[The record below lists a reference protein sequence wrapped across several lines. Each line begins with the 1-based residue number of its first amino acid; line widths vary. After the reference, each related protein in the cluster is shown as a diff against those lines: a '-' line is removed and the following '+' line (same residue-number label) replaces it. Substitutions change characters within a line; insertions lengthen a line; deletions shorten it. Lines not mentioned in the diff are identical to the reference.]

1 MVAPCRLTCLMCAQ
15 ISGSRSRSQSEKVL
29 ELGGRHAAKL
39 HVFHDGT
46 PHRFAECH
54 HGDRTDYFFAVL
66 AGSAFAGLAALAV
79 LPFSSVTITSISLS
93 PVFSGKWV
101 PAALYCASP
110 AFTAK
115 SCFFPSGKVNV
126 PLASVRNTATVL
138 GWLCIT
144 DFSCGP

>member
-1 MVAPCRLTCLMCAQ
+1 MDRGAEVKVKGSRAWWSPCRQ
-15 ISGSRSRSQSEKVL
+15 
-29 ELGGRHAAKL
+29 AARFFMMAL
-39 HVFHDGT
+39 RIV
-46 PHRFAECH
+46 FAESH

-79 LPFSSVTITSISLS
+79 LPFSSVTITSLSLS

-101 PAALYCASP
+101 PAGAYCASP

-115 SCFFPSGKVNV
+115 SCFFPSGKVKV